1 MKQRYSYHDDLITR
15 LKNPNYAMGYLKASF
30 DDPNP
35 RVFLLA
41 LKDVIEATGGITK
54 FSRLSKIPRI
64 TLYRILSKRGNPEF
78 FTLANLLHTLGLKL
92 TVIKEKNSSF
102 RHAA

>member
-1 MKQRYSYHDDLITR
+1 MKQQHSYHDDLITR
-15 LKNPNYAMGYLKASF
+15 LKNPNYAVGYLKASF
-30 DDPNP
+30 DDLNP

-64 TLYRILSKRGNPEF
+64 TLYRMLSKRGNPEF
-78 FTLANLLHTLGLKL
+78 FTLAHLLHSLGLKL
-92 TVIKEKNSSF
+92 TVTKEKNP
-102 RHAA
+102 RLKHAA